1 MPEDVEYDLEDL
13 RELRNL
19 IKEKLAEKEE
29 LEAELEETDEED
41 DTEDLEQEIAELDDE
56 VNELNGVLCDQIE
69 HIRIQVDE
77 IVESMT

>member
-1 MPEDVEYDLEDL
+1 VSEDVEYDLEDV

-19 IKEKLAEKEE
+19 IKEKLDEKEE

-41 DTEDLEQEIAELDDE
+41 DTEDLELEIGELDDE
-56 VNELNGVLCDQIE
+56 VNELNDVLCDQIE

>member
-1 MPEDVEYDLEDL
+1 MSEDVEYDLEDV

-19 IKEKLAEKEE
+19 IKEKLDEKEE

-41 DTEDLEQEIAELDDE
+41 DTEDLELEIGELDDE
-56 VNELNGVLCDQIE
+56 VNELNDVLCDQIE